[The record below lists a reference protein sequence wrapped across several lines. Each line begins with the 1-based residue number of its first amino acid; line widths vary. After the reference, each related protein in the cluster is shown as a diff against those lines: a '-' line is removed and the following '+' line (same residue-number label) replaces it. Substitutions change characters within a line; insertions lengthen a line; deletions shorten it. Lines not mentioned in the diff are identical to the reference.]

1 MIYGET
7 VGNPAATRF
16 LMVAAPTSSTLAQR
30 LRDAR
35 EAAGLSQPQLAERV
49 GMSQQGIA
57 AIETGDSLRPRKLR
71 ELARAVGR
79 TESWLLGEID
89 DAATETASPAPPEPN
104 ASFPPSFQSFS
115 GTQLPLLGQTAAAG
129 NGRFHLNGQ
138 RIGSV
143 FCPPVLDGVDGA
155 YAVLVYGDSMEP
167 KFEAGE
173 TVWLHPYLPVRRGD
187 YVVAQINGS
196 SDGEAPDSYIKQ
208 FVSFTASKLTL
219 KQFNPGEQETELL
232 EFAAD
237 RVLSVHKIV
246 FHQLI

>member
-7 VGNPAATRF
+7 VGKDTATNF
-16 LMVAAPTSSTLAQR
+16 LMVTAATTTTLADR
-30 LRDAR
+30 LREAR

-57 AIETGDSLRPRKLR
+57 AIETGDSLRPRKIR

-79 TESWLLGEID
+79 SEAWLLGESS
-89 DAATETASPAPPEPN
+89 DAAPAPAPN
-104 ASFPPSFQSFS
+104 ASFPPTFRSFS
-115 GTQLPLLGQTAAAG
+115 GNQLPLLGQTAAG
-129 NGRFHLNGQ
+129 SNGRFHLNGQ
-138 RIGSV
+138 QIGAV

-187 YVVAQINGS
+187 YVVAQINGT
-196 SDGEAPDSYIKQ
+196 SDADAPDSYIKQ
-208 FVSFTASKLTL
+208 FISSTASKLTL
-219 KQFNPGEQETELL
+219 KQFNPGEDESELL
-232 EFAAD
+232 EFPAD
-237 RVLSVHKIV
+237 LVLSVHKIV